1 MSLRILAAAAVLV
14 SAAVHFDLYP
24 VVKTNDLVG
33 PAFLLNGIAGV
44 VIALGLLFWKHWA
57 PPLLAIG
64 FGICTITAFTISAT
78 AGLHGVHEHWTGF
91 SVWAAFVA
99 EIVAIVTGAM
109 ILTRERSLPMM
120 AQTPSRES
128 VHSR

>member
-24 VVKTNDLVG
+24 DVKTNSLVG
-33 PAFLLNGIAGV
+33 PAFMLNGIAGV

-64 FGICTITAFTISAT
+64 FGICTIGAFTLSAT

-99 EIVAIVTGAM
+99 EVVAIITGAL
-109 ILTRERSLPMM
+109 ILARERTLPMVAQPQTRES
-120 AQTPSRES
+120 A
-128 VHSR
+128 HSR